1 VRRAAFSLALA
12 LIACGGAPRLGPPVA
27 MTVSA
32 LDGGELD
39 LARHRGQVVVLHLFT
54 TWSLA
59 AQADVIALDRLVD
72 RQDVVVVG
80 LALDEEGYKL
90 VAPWRT
96 ASQVRYQV
104 ALASDAVR
112 AGSSPLGPIAVIPTT
127 IVLDR
132 AGRPVARVER
142 QLAAG
147 ELEALVDRADD

>member
-1 VRRAAFSLALA
+1 
-12 LIACGGAPRLGPPVA
+12 

-39 LARHRGQVVVLHLFT
+39 LARHRGDVVVLHLFT

-59 AQADVIALDRLVD
+59 AQADVVALDRMVD
-72 RQDVVVVG
+72 RTGVVVIG
-80 LALDEEGYKL
+80 LALDEEGYQL

-112 AGSSPLGPIAVIPTT
+112 AGSSPLGTIVVIPTT

-142 QLAAG
+142 QLASG
-147 ELEALVDRADD
+147 ELDALVARAGD

>member
-1 VRRAAFSLALA
+1 MRRVALA
-12 LIACGGAPRLGPPVA
+12 MAMALAACGGPPRLGPPVA

-32 LDGGELD
+32 LDGGDLD
-39 LARHRGQVVVLHLFT
+39 LTRHRGEVVVLHVFA

-59 AQADVIALDRLVD
+59 AQADVLSLDRLVGRD
-72 RQDVVVVG
+72 GVVVIG
-80 LALDEEGYKL
+80 LALDEEGYQL

-104 ALASDAVR
+104 ALATDDVR
-112 AGSSPLGPIAVIPTT
+112 AGTSPLGPIAVVPTT

-142 QLAAG
+142 QLASG
-147 ELEALVDRADD
+147 ELDALVARAGD

>member
-1 VRRAAFSLALA
+1 VRRAALGLALA
-12 LIACGGAPRLGPPVA
+12 LSACGGAPRLGPPVA

-39 LARHRGQVVVLHLFT
+39 LARHRGDVVVLHLFT

-59 AQADVIALDRLVD
+59 AQADVVALDRMVD
-72 RQDVVVVG
+72 RTGVVVIG
-80 LALDEEGYKL
+80 LALDEEGYQL

-142 QLAAG
+142 QLATG
-147 ELEALVDRADD
+147 ELDALVDRADD

>member
-1 VRRAAFSLALA
+1 VRRAALGLALA
-12 LIACGGAPRLGPPVA
+12 LSACGGAPRLGPPVA

-39 LARHRGQVVVLHLFT
+39 LARHRGDVVVLHLFT

-59 AQADVIALDRLVD
+59 AQADVVALDGMVD
-72 RQDVVVVG
+72 RTGVVVIG
-80 LALDEEGYKL
+80 LALDEEGYQL

-112 AGSSPLGPIAVIPTT
+112 AGSSPLGTIVVIPTT

-142 QLAAG
+142 QLASG
-147 ELEALVDRADD
+147 ELDALVARAGD

>member
-1 VRRAAFSLALA
+1 VRRAALGLALA
-12 LIACGGAPRLGPPVA
+12 LSACGGAPRLGPPVA

-39 LARHRGQVVVLHLFT
+39 LARHRGDVVVLHLFT

-59 AQADVIALDRLVD
+59 AQADVVALDRMVD
-72 RQDVVVVG
+72 RTGVVVIG
-80 LALDEEGYKL
+80 LALDEEGYQL

-112 AGSSPLGPIAVIPTT
+112 AGSSPLGTIVVIPTT

-142 QLAAG
+142 QLASG
-147 ELEALVDRADD
+147 ELDALVARAGD